1 MKTTNPQDT
10 TDPLDEVRA
19 WREAQERVCALVEG
33 VDEQAMEQRVPA
45 CPGWT
50 GRELLSHMVGL
61 GADVLGGDE
70 PDDHNERWTQ
80 AQVDARQG
88 RAVGELV
95 GEWRGLADD
104 LEAWMRAHGTRPL
117 GDVVIH
123 EQDLR
128 SALGAPGAR
137 DTAAFAAVR
146 QRMVGRFAGRVE
158 GLPAI
163 ALVGES
169 WSWVSDAGAAQEAAV
184 VVSASD
190 FDLGRA
196 LMSRRTPDQLR
207 AWTTRGDVEGHLEA
221 FGVLGPLPGERL
233 PE

>member
-1 MKTTNPQDT
+1 MPTRSVAD
-10 TDPLDEVRA
+10 
-19 WREAQERVCALVEG
+19 LV
-33 VDEQAMEQRVPA
+33 A
-45 CPGWT
+45 
-50 GRELLSHMVGL
+50 
-61 GADVLGGDE
+61 
-70 PDDHNERWTQ
+70 
-80 AQVDARQG
+80 
-88 RAVGELV
+88 
-95 GEWRGLADD
+95 EWRGLADD
-104 LEAWMRAHGTRPL
+104 LGAWMRAHGTRPL

-128 SALGAPGAR
+128 SALDAPGAR
-137 DTAAFAAVR
+137 DTPAFAAVR

-169 WSWVSDAGAAQEAAV
+169 WAWVSGGGPVDDAAV
-184 VVSASD
+184 VVTASD